1 MQCIIKLQS
10 HYCGKYFGGLT
21 YSYKTRTTSTYR
33 YSYKTRTTA
42 TYNDTGMLTAG
53 SGYENGFNPT
63 IVPSGEFIL
72 DEFGV
77 FGNPFSKM
85 NSDNNY
91 IS

>member
-1 MQCIIKLQS
+1 
-10 HYCGKYFGGLT
+10 
-21 YSYKTRTTSTYR
+21 
-33 YSYKTRTTA
+33 
-42 TYNDTGMLTAG
+42 MLTAG